1 MAHLDGYLS
10 LAVSHGASD
19 LHFSS
24 GQPVRMRIDG
34 DLVIVDATVLTAEQV
49 EILFSEILS
58 EEERNRLVEKNNLD
72 RSYRVDG
79 VGNFRVNIFMTR
91 VGLAA
96 VLRSIPSKIPTIEE
110 LGLPDTLKT
119 LAASARGLVL
129 VTGPTGSGK
138 STTLAAMI
146 HHINRN
152 CPYHILTAEDPIEFV
167 HPSLKSLVNQ
177 REIGNSCPSFA
188 DALKY
193 ALREDPDVILVGEMR
208 DLETISLA
216 LTAAETGHLV
226 FGTLHTRG
234 AAASVDRIIDSF
246 PANQQAMIRA
256 MLSESLIAVVSQV
269 LLKKATGKG
278 RVAAYEIMVVNH
290 AISNLIR
297 EGKTFQITTA
307 LQTGKKEGM
316 ILMDQNIRDL
326 VASGQVSYEEAEAVV
341 ESATALSGLPKTA
354 GLKQSG
360 WSTGSSKPSGGV
372 APPALGGSRPPLPP
386 GLNRAAAPPAL
397 GKSPSAMPPNLAP
410 PPPAPKSLAG
420 NFSPQPLTMG
430 ENTQAGIRIRPSPPT
445 MPAAPPR
452 PTPPAAPSLV
462 LSNTPEESV
471 ESILEVHLE
480 EVEFGVTLQ
489 DNEPSISGASPQAP
503 VAPPVPGLKKKAG

>member
-1 MAHLDGYLS
+1 
-10 LAVSHGASD
+10 
-19 LHFSS
+19 
-24 GQPVRMRIDG
+24 MRVDG
-34 DLVIVDATVLTAEQV
+34 DLVTADPTVLSAEQV
-49 EILFSEILS
+49 EVIFFEILT
-58 EEERNRLVEKNNLD
+58 EEEKARFLEKRNLD
-72 RSYRVDG
+72 RSYRVEG
-79 VGNFRVNIFMTR
+79 IGNFRLNVFMTR
-91 VGLAA
+91 TGIAA

-119 LAASARGLVL
+119 LAGSARGLVL

-152 CPYHILTAEDPIEFV
+152 CPYHILTAEDPVEFV
-167 HPSLKSLVNQ
+167 HPCLKSLVNQ

-208 DLETISLA
+208 DLETIALA

-246 PANQQAMIRA
+246 PANQQGMVRA
-256 MLSESLIAVVSQV
+256 MLAESLIAVISQV
-269 LLKKATGKG
+269 LLKKATGRG

-316 ILMDQNIRDL
+316 VMMDQHIRDL
-326 VASGQVSYEEAEAVV
+326 VASGQVAYEEAEAYV
-341 ESATALSGLPKTA
+341 ENASVLAGLNRGAAKPAAAGGYRPAGPSKPPGGLNIPTSTALPTPPAMGGMRP
-354 GLKQSG
+354 
-360 WSTGSSKPSGGV
+360 PSPPAMGRPS
-372 APPALGGSRPPLPP
+372 APPMPSSAPP
-386 GLNRAAAPPAL
+386 GAPPRAAAPP
-397 GKSPSAMPPNLAP
+397 P
-410 PPPAPKSLAG
+410 PPPKPGTPKNFAPQA
-420 NFSPQPLTMG
+420 LTMG
-430 ENTQAGIRIRPSPPT
+430 ENTSAAIRIKPVPPAPGQAT
-445 MPAAPPR
+445 PAAPP
-452 PTPPAAPSLV
+452 AAEGEAIV
-462 LSNTPEESV
+462 LEGADLNVGDIE
-471 ESILEVHLE
+471 I
-480 EVEFGVTLQ
+480 GVTL
-489 DNEPSISGASPQAP
+489 DDLDPSESGVSHNP
-503 VAPPVPGLKKKAG
+503 APPSAPLAPPLKKKAG